1 MFHTIKKIS
10 PLAGKSF
17 LSYGDW
23 CLIFTGCFSIVIDG
37 FLCDI
42 DLRDLNSICPHS
54 IGNDMG
60 PPKRPDIVP
69 QNCVLAGN
77 VRDSY

>member
-23 CLIFTGCFSIVIDG
+23 CLIFAGRFSIVIDG
-37 FLCDI
+37 FFYVKQYMRNSYEEESEDGQCGSGCDG
-42 DLRDLNSICPHS
+42 R
-54 IGNDMG
+54 G
-60 PPKRPDIVP
+60 
-69 QNCVLAGN
+69 
-77 VRDSY
+77 

>member
-42 DLRDLNSICPHS
+42 DLRDLNSICPH
-54 IGNDMG
+54 
-60 PPKRPDIVP
+60 V
-69 QNCVLAGN
+69 
-77 VRDSY
+77 